1 MFWEFSMA
9 FLLIVLQSPPRWGA
23 TRWGD
28 LGITALF
35 AEATSCQLDYEY
47 LAKLTVTAGF
57 YEKVERIMD
66 VFYVLNATDGLS
78 ANRWFDNGTPL
89 GAHSTV
95 GATTDSGYLLR
106 QYLLMGDQ
114 RAQTQWDRRQPPVRP
129 TQTILFYATDM
140 LHGSGYAS
148 HKFEHLSCFLSG
160 LFVLGAPSHSAS
172 VTHPT
177 SPKRPSS
184 FIHPF
189 KECPPP

>member
-1 MFWEFSMA
+1 M
-9 FLLIVLQSPPRWGA
+9 Q
-23 TRWGD
+23 
-28 LGITALF
+28 
-35 AEATSCQLDYEY
+35 
-47 LAKLTVTAGF
+47 
-57 YEKVERIMD
+57 VERIMD
-66 VFYVLNATDGLS
+66 VFYAVNATDGLF

-114 RAQTQWDRRQPPVRP
+114 RAQTQCTSSSFLRSANLEWPPRSDIDGGDRRQPPVRP